1 MDGVGELQIKST
13 FYLFLFPCLTRI
25 TREMMKD
32 TGIIDLVTVLDTNMD
47 LYPLDDD
54 ILSLEWYSSFS
65 LCFGD
70 SFDSQRSTSQ

>member
-1 MDGVGELQIKST
+1 
-13 FYLFLFPCLTRI
+13 
-25 TREMMKD
+25 MMKD
-32 TGIIDLVTVLDTNMD
+32 TGIIDLVTVLDTNLD

-70 SFDSQRSTSQ
+70 SFDS